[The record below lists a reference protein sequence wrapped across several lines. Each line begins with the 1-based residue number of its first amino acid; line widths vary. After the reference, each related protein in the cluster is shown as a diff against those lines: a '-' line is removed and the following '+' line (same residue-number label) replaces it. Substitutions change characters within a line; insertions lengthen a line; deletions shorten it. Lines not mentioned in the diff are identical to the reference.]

1 MLDTYDCYVKATG
14 AVYDNTTQLL
24 RISVEQYNNLQ
35 SLFFTIDD
43 TSYELNANAQ
53 VSPRTLNTLQGG
65 DTDHLYLV
73 VFDLGHYDF
82 AAQGF
87 TVGMAF
93 LERYYSIFDNDYP
106 RVGFARTRF
115 TNATD
120 IN

>member
-1 MLDTYDCYVKATG
+1 MLGAYDSYVKATG
-14 AVYDNTTQLL
+14 AVYDNATQLL
-24 RISVEQYNNLQ
+24 RIPVAQYNNLQ
-35 SLFFTIDD
+35 SLFFNVDD

-53 VSPRTLNTLQGG
+53 VFPRTLNTLQGG
-65 DTDHLYLV
+65 DVDHLYLV
-73 VFDLGHYDF
+73 VYDLGPSDS
-82 AAQGF
+82 AKIGF
-87 TVGMAF
+87 ILGLVF